1 MTRGS
6 LNNMPQ
12 SANESRAELI
22 AGGLVLVVAAGFF
35 AWAAQDQ
42 WSGAAGYEVTAS
54 FPDVDGVSVGTEI
67 RLAGVKIGRVS
78 DIRLNPQT
86 YMADAVFHIPDDIV
100 LPADSAALIQSD
112 GLLGG
117 AYIQLQPGGS
127 LDNLAPG
134 NEIEDVQGA
143 VSLLQ
148 LMMKF
153 VDSQSLDDTGVAP

>member
-1 MTRGS
+1 MTTV
-6 LNNMPQ
+6 
-12 SANESRAELI
+12 ATEARAELI
-22 AGGLVLVVAAGFF
+22 AGGVVLAVAAGFL
-35 AWAAQDQ
+35 AWAGQGM
-42 WSGAAGYEVTAS
+42 WSSGSGYQVTAS

-86 YMADAVFHIPDDIV
+86 YMADAVFQIPDDVV

-127 LDNLAPG
+127 MDNLAPG
-134 NEIEDVQGA
+134 DEIEDVQGA

-153 VDSQSLDDTGVAP
+153 VDSQASDPEVMP